1 MEYYPQRQ
9 NFLTWLENKKSSQKP
24 DSLKNREE
32 KGTVRI
38 PTLQGAAT
46 ALWSSKGLHEK
57 QMERRFNSHRW
68 TAVSSC
74 LVSQREQEQGNTQIW
89 IGSLPYS

>member
-46 ALWSSKGLHEK
+46 AL
-57 QMERRFNSHRW
+57 
-68 TAVSSC
+68 
-74 LVSQREQEQGNTQIW
+74 
-89 IGSLPYS
+89 